1 MYILIFK
8 LPRIY
13 ENCTFNKR
21 ISVNIKKYKCKD
33 YFDLSSYSIA
43 RVIGNY
49 NNYVLYLKWIYTII
63 IATKHIN
70 MKIQMK
76 FKFN

>member
-1 MYILIFK
+1 MYILTFK

-13 ENCTFNKR
+13 ENCTFNKI
-21 ISVNIKKYKCKD
+21 ISVNSKKYKCKD

-49 NNYVLYLKWIYTII
+49 NNYVLYLKWINTII
-63 IATKHIN
+63 IATKYIKN

-76 FKFN
+76 F